1 VSSVEAEHCPETSCG
16 SASEPAPK
24 RTLFDRLFLGASLLG
39 VLFLVFQA
47 GVLVA
52 VAKLP
57 PYSWFRDGYEGLES
71 YLAQRELLAQP
82 WPQYIWNPAD
92 HPERG
97 LVKHEPQEASAG
109 YTLYTSGHEASAIL
123 LDMQGNEVY
132 RWTAPFSKVWPP
144 ERQGDRSLPDRFV
157 YIRRAIPFPNGDLL
171 ALYETPTDT
180 PNGRGLAKLD
190 RRGEAI
196 WTYDVHA
203 HHSLSVCGGGDL
215 YVLAHRLQKFPRLDH
230 PLIEDL
236 IVHLDEN
243 GRELDTISIL
253 ELLVTSP
260 LVRTELNYSDPRG
273 DLTHSNTIRVIP
285 REFADHY
292 QSISPGDLLVCL
304 RNLNLV
310 LVINPVRREIVWGT
324 TGPWYFPHYP
334 EPLPNG
340 NLLIFD
346 NYCMWRSENT
356 SAVIEF
362 DPRAR
367 DTVWS
372 FRGEPARRLQS
383 DIRSCQQ
390 VLGNGNLLI
399 TESDGGRILEV
410 TRAGKIVWEYVNP
423 VRGGDKQ
430 ELIPIVCGAT
440 RYAAEELP
448 FLRTGQPGVTR
459 VSTSGAGP

>member
-1 VSSVEAEHCPETSCG
+1 VSCSEVENQHASPSGSTS
-16 SASEPAPK
+16 APADAGK
-24 RTLFDRLFLGASLLG
+24 FDRLIWLASVLG

-47 GVLVA
+47 GILAA
-52 VAKLP
+52 VMKAP

-71 YLAQRELLAQP
+71 YLLQRELLAQQ
-82 WPQYIWNPAD
+82 WPQYIWNPSV
-92 HPERG
+92 HPEKG
-97 LVKHEPQEASAG
+97 LVRHEREESFDG
-109 YTLYTSGHEASAIL
+109 YTLYTSGHEGSAIL
-123 LDMQGNEVY
+123 LDMQGREVH
-132 RWTAPFSKVWPP
+132 RWNAPFSKVWPP
-144 ERQGDRSLPDRFV
+144 ARQGDRSLPDRFV
-157 YIRRAIPFPNGDLL
+157 YIRRGILFPNGDLL

-190 RRGEAI
+190 CHSNTI
-196 WTYDVHA
+196 WTYDAHA
-203 HHSLSVCGGGDL
+203 HHSLSQGSGGDL
-215 YVLAHRLQKFPRLDH
+215 YVLAHRLQKFSRLEH

-273 DLTHSNTIRVIP
+273 DLTHSNTIRVVP
-285 REFADHY
+285 AEFAEHY
-292 QSISPGDLLVCL
+292 SSISPGDLMVCL

-310 LVINPVRREIVWGT
+310 LVINPIRREIVWGT
-324 TGPWYFPHYP
+324 TGPWYYPHYP
-334 EPLPNG
+334 EPLANG

-362 DPRAR
+362 DPRSR

-372 FRGEPARRLQS
+372 FRGEPERRLHS

-410 TRAGKIVWEYVNP
+410 TRAGKVVWEYVNP

-430 ELIPIVCGAT
+430 ELIPIVCGGT
-440 RYAAEELP
+440 RYTADQLP
-448 FLRTGQPGVTR
+448 FLHPQRENVT
-459 VSTSGAGP
+459 SLTSSGEEP